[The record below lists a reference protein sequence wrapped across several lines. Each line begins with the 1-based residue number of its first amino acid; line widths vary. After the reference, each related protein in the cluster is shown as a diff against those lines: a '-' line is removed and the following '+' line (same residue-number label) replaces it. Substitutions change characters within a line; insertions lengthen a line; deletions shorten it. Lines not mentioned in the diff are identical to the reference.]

1 MVGFYLPIDD
11 WNEKLIEFSKV
22 TDRAA
27 VRLYS
32 FEIKKSVNR
41 GNYRE
46 CFFQAVSNSSWAN
59 EGYLV
64 ASSIEQRDDLL
75 SELER
80 LSSSFGIG
88 LIMLDLEDIDSS
100 SVLYPAREREN
111 LDWELMNKLCEQ
123 NRDFESFID
132 NVRKDYE
139 VNTIH
144 PSEYDSIITNLE
156 SYIAKMIQS

>member
-1 MVGFYLPIDD
+1 MVGFYLPIED
-11 WNEKLIEFSKV
+11 WNPKLIELSKI

-27 VRLYS
+27 IRFYS
-32 FEIKKSVNR
+32 FELKKSVNR

-46 CFFQAVSNSSWAN
+46 AFFQAVSNSSWAN

-64 ASSIEQRDDLL
+64 TAEIEQRDDLL

-88 LIMLDLEDIDSS
+88 IIVLDLADIDSS
-100 SVLYPAREREN
+100 AILYPAREREN

-123 NRDFESFID
+123 NQDFESFVE
-132 NVRKDYE
+132 NVRIDFEGNK
-139 VNTIH
+139 IH
-144 PSEYDSIITNLE
+144 PSEYDKILADPE
-156 SYIAKMIQS
+156 KYIKKIMQ